1 MNKKEIQMFK
11 DELMCNI
18 MDYTMIQKAIGEYG
32 FDKDAVDL
40 LKALPE
46 GYNVDE
52 LLIKLVLTKHL
63 FSLDQSE
70 ENTKKLNEVI
80 NKIRRMVYVLSIN
93 LLQEIQLKLVVLY
106 HKHIVFDTDECRVT
120 FEPQHTIMIGPDGTP
135 KDTITY
141 YFAHISILVE
151 PGDKPEVTDVPEDV
165 IANVEGHSVKINTI
179 IPLLLNNK
187 ALSYMTTS
195 IVAMPDEKG
204 NVRFDVKSLKDLT
217 KEDEQDIEEL
227 VDKVMSGE
235 LQGSQAIVKEKS
247 KSKSKKPL
255 VN

>member
-1 MNKKEIQMFK
+1 MNEKEIQIFK
-11 DELMCNI
+11 EDLMCDV

-46 GYNVDE
+46 GYSVDE

-70 ENTKKLNEVI
+70 ENEKKLNGLM
-80 NKIRRMVYVLSIN
+80 NKIKRMVYTLSVNI
-93 LLQEIQLKLVVLY
+93 LQEIQLKLVVLY

-120 FEPQHTIMIGPDGTP
+120 FEPQHTMMIGPDGVT
-135 KDTITY
+135 KNTITY
-141 YFAHISILVE
+141 YFAHISMLVE
-151 PGDKPEVTDVPEDV
+151 PDDEPDLTGVPEDT
-165 IANVEGHSVKINTI
+165 IANVEGHSVRINTI

-187 ALSYMTTS
+187 ALSHMTTS
-195 IVAMPDEKG
+195 VVATPDEKG
-204 NVRFDVKSLKDLT
+204 NIQFDVKSLKTLT

-235 LQGSQAIVKEKS
+235 LKGSQAIVKEKS